1 MSKDDAI
8 NGLKIL
14 LFGPFYAVINTTWWK
29 IIDLDPHT
37 PGTCLGD
44 LEKVLGIGGL
54 LIGAVIACLLSIL
67 AVNFLVAITN
77 LFRK

>member
-8 NGLKIL
+8 NGLKVL

-29 IIDLDPHT
+29 IMDLDEVSPDK
-37 PGTCLGD
+37 CLSD
-44 LEKVLGIGGL
+44 LEEVIVIGGL